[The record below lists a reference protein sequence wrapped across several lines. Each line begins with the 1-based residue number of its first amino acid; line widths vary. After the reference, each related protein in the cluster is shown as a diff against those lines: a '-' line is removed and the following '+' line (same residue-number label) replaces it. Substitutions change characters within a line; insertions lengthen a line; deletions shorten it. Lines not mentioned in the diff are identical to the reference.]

1 MTIKRV
7 RLNENVHE
15 KLLDLKH
22 KTNAKSINDVIES
35 LIITA
40 EEIYINNG
48 TLNVSNKQIMLKYDN
63 GKLVELEIRNNPK
76 K

>member
-35 LIITA
+35 LIITS

-48 TLNVSNKQIMLKYDN
+48 TLNVADKQIMLKYDN
-63 GKLVELEIRNNPK
+63 GKLVELKIRNNPK

>member
-15 KLLDLKH
+15 KLLDLKY

-48 TLNVSNKQIMLKYDN
+48 TLNVANKQIMLKYNN
-63 GKLVELEIRNNPK
+63 GKLVEIEVRK
-76 K
+76 